1 MTITEMCEKAHKTA
15 KEHGFW
21 DGMTLVSGKMV
32 IPTNTMLVKL
42 ALIHSEVSEAVE
54 EVRAGNTQDTFRA
67 ANTYSEPSSAVPG
80 SFIKTTG
87 SDPVITKITFEKVS
101 GELADILIRTAD
113 FASALG
119 LDLEKAVQD
128 KMIKNLDRPRLHGR
142 LT

>member
-32 IPTNTMLVKL
+32 IPTNTMLAKL

-54 EVRAGNTQDTFRA
+54 EVQAGNTQDTFRA
-67 ANTYSEPSSAVPG
+67 VNTYSEPSSTFPG
-80 SFIKTTG
+80 SFIKIIG
-87 SDPVITKITFEKVS
+87 SDSAMTKITSERVS
-101 GELADILIRTAD
+101 RKLADILIQTAD

-128 KMIKNLDRPRLHGR
+128 KMIKNLDHPRMHGR